1 MAGLSAGGNTRRR
14 LQRPCNA
21 PARAAVDDLCRDV
34 REQVALGHAIY
45 PQGGRT
51 ALDYGG
57 IPAGPAWRSTRPASA
72 G

>member
-1 MAGLSAGGNTRRR
+1 M
-14 LQRPCNA
+14 
-21 PARAAVDDLCRDV
+21 

-57 IPAGPAWRSTRPASA
+57 IPRRPGVAIDTTGISRLIDYPFADMTITVEAG
-72 G
+72 